1 MTKTSFVSNQYP
13 SGYSR
18 VCDLFGSQVP
28 SKVLFS
34 SEDNDDY
41 DDISEEDDDYYS
53 PTSWDRDPE
62 ESDEDYRDRMEDQE
76 SLLEYFS

>member
-1 MTKTSFVSNQYP
+1 MTKTSFVSGQCP
-13 SGYSR
+13 SDSSR
-18 VCDLFGSQVP
+18 VCDLFGSQIP

-34 SEDNDDY
+34 SEDDDY
-41 DDISEEDDDYYS
+41 DGISEDDDDYYS